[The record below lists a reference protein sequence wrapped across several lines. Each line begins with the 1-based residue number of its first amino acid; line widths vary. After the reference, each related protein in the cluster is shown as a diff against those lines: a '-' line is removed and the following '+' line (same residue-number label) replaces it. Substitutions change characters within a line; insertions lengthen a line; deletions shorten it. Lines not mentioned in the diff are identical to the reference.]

1 MLLMC
6 GLLFLSGGAVGHQG
20 VCRQTPDQQ
29 DLRPDR
35 GEITSWQH
43 GEDGALNSHLYFSLL
58 LPPHSHARVHAHTH
72 SLIRS
77 HLSPPPPP
85 LCQDIFITDV
95 KLDHSPIVP
104 PLVLSYLEHSHSLS
118 VSHLH
123 WIPDHNEV
131 RVKPSNYTPL
141 SFYQQCG

>member
-1 MLLMC
+1 MVCCFCQVVLWDIREYADRLQINKTSDQTEERSRADNMVRME
-6 GLLFLSGGAVGHQG
+6 LSTHIFISLF
-20 VCRQTPDQQ
+20 
-29 DLRPDR
+29 
-35 GEITSWQH
+35 
-43 GEDGALNSHLYFSLL
+43 YSLL
-58 LPPHSHARVHAHTH
+58 THTHVHAHTH